1 MKAGHAGSSPQS
13 GRDLYPLPRIA
24 TWQLR
29 WFVRY
34 VELFFRRNF
43 HAVRLL
49 RLHPLEPVQNRPLL
63 VCLSHPSWW
72 DPLMALYLSQRFFE
86 ARQNYGPIAAE
97 GLAKYKFF
105 EKLGFFGI
113 DPASASGSA
122 RFVRIGQAVLSRADC
137 AFWVTAQGHFTDVR
151 CRPVLFQSGVGYL
164 AHRLTRFAMLPLA
177 LEYAFWDERYP
188 EAFAC
193 FGEPLLI
200 DSGLER
206 TAAEWTLLFSRSLE
220 ETQDALSQKVMARQA
235 GAFETL
241 IRGRAGIG
249 GVYDIW
255 RALKAKLARKQFRQ
269 EHGSY

>member
-1 MKAGHAGSSPQS
+1 MNAGRGDSLQS
-13 GRDLYPLPRIA
+13 GREVYPLPRIA
-24 TWQLR
+24 TRQLR
-29 WFVRY
+29 WFLTY
-34 VELFFRRNF
+34 VKFFFQRNF

-49 RLHPLEPVQNRPLL
+49 RLHPLESVENRPVL

-72 DPLMALYLSQRFFE
+72 DPLLALYLSQRFFG

-97 GLAKYKFF
+97 GLAKYRFF

-122 RFVRIGQAVLSRADC
+122 RFVRIGQSVLSRADC

-151 CRPVLFQSGVGYL
+151 CRPVRFQSGVGYL
-164 AHRLTRFAMLPLA
+164 AHHLTEFAMLPLA
-177 LEYAFWDERYP
+177 LEYAFWNERYP

-200 DSGLER
+200 GSGRER
-206 TAAEWTLLFSRSLE
+206 TASEWTALFSARLE
-220 ETQDALSQKVMARQA
+220 ETQDVLSQRVMARQA
-235 GAFETL
+235 GGFETL
-241 IRGRAGIG
+241 ICGSAGIG

-255 RALKAKLARKQFRQ
+255 RALKAKLGGKQFRQ